1 MKNRPLLFFILA
13 LNTLTTL
20 SAQDDWKDN
29 LLTARARSGDN
40 VLSLLKRYGLAG
52 YPCNIDFFCDR
63 NNVSQRDRLQ
73 TSERYKLPI
82 CVAAYNGRSI
92 MSTIE
97 IDDWKKAERIK
108 AFNNKALD
116 QGLRPESFIDNRK
129 LWVPIHELEC
139 ADEAAEETRS
149 ATPVSSTAIKGL
161 HGELSLSN
169 GSRKF
174 PIFGK
179 TYANTPLID
188 QKLKNRVFYLISG
201 HGGPDVG
208 AQGERGA
215 HTLCEDEYA
224 YDVTLRLLKKLLSHG
239 ATAYMVVRDPDD
251 GIRDDMFLE
260 CDKDEVVWN
269 NLEIPLQQ
277 RERLLQRTDFINKMT
292 AKHLKAGITDQTV
305 IEIHI
310 DSRSVHQHID
320 VFFYYK
326 NGNEASKKLANNM
339 QNVFREKYENR
350 SDRREYEGTVTT
362 RGLHTLTEVKT
373 KKAVFI
379 ELANIQNA
387 NDQQR
392 IIQKNNRQ
400 AIANWLYE
408 GITRN

>member
-1 MKNRPLLFFILA
+1 MKNRPLLFIILA
-13 LNTLTTL
+13 VNTFSTL
-20 SAQDDWKDN
+20 GAQDWKDN

-40 VLSLLKRYGLAG
+40 VLSLLRRYGLSG
-52 YPCNIDFFCDR
+52 YSCNIDFFCDR
-63 NNVSQRDRLQ
+63 NNVTQRDRLQ
-73 TSERYKLPI
+73 NNERYKLPI

-97 IDDWKKAERIK
+97 IDDWRKAERIK

-129 LWVPIHELEC
+129 LWIPIHELEC
-139 ADEAAEETRS
+139 ESENTGETS
-149 ATPVSSTAIKGL
+149 SSTSVSSSAIRGL
-161 HGELSLSN
+161 HGELSLSK

-174 PIFGK
+174 SIFGE
-179 TYANTPLID
+179 TYANTPLVD
-188 QKLKNRVFYLISG
+188 QKLRNKVFYLISG

-208 AQGERGA
+208 AQGQRGS

-224 YDVTLRLLKKLLSHG
+224 YDVTLRLMKKLLSHG
-239 ATAYMVVRDPDD
+239 ATVYMVVRDPDD
-251 GIRDDMFLE
+251 GIRDNMFLE
-260 CDKDEVVWN
+260 CDKDEIVWN
-269 NLEIPLQQ
+269 NLEIPLPQ
-277 RERLLQRTDFINKMT
+277 RERLLQRTEFINKMT
-292 AKHLKAGITDQTV
+292 AKPLNAGITDQTV

-320 VFFYYK
+320 VFFYYR

-339 QNVFREKYENR
+339 QTVFREKYQDR
-350 SDRREYEGTVTT
+350 PDRRNYEGTVTT
-362 RGLHTLTEVKT
+362 RGLLTLTETKT

-379 ELANIQNA
+379 ELANIQNS

-392 IIQKNNRQ
+392 LIQKNNRQ

-408 GITRN
+408 GIIRN

>member
-1 MKNRPLLFFILA
+1 MKNRPLLFIILA
-13 LNTLTTL
+13 VNTFSTL
-20 SAQDDWKDN
+20 GAQDWKDN

-40 VLSLLKRYGLAG
+40 VLSLLRRYGLSG
-52 YPCNIDFFCDR
+52 YSCNIDFFCDR
-63 NNVSQRDRLQ
+63 NNVTQRDRLQ
-73 TSERYKLPI
+73 NNERYKLPI

-97 IDDWKKAERIK
+97 IDDWRKAERIK

-129 LWVPIHELEC
+129 LWIPIHELEC
-139 ADEAAEETRS
+139 ESENTGETS
-149 ATPVSSTAIKGL
+149 SSTSVSSSAISGL
-161 HGELSLSN
+161 HGELSLSK

-174 PIFGK
+174 SIFGE
-179 TYANTPLID
+179 TYANTPLVD
-188 QKLKNRVFYLISG
+188 QKLRNKVFYLISG

-208 AQGERGA
+208 AQGQRGS

-224 YDVTLRLLKKLLSHG
+224 YDVTLRLMKKLLSHG
-239 ATAYMVVRDPDD
+239 ATVYMVVRDPDD
-251 GIRDDMFLE
+251 GIRDNMFLE
-260 CDKDEVVWN
+260 CDKDEIVWN
-269 NLEIPLQQ
+269 NLEIPLPQ
-277 RERLLQRTDFINKMT
+277 RERLLQRTEFINKMT
-292 AKHLKAGITDQTV
+292 AKHLNAGITDQTV

-320 VFFYYK
+320 VFFYYR

-339 QNVFREKYENR
+339 QTVFREKYQDR
-350 SDRREYEGTVTT
+350 PDRRNYEGTVTT
-362 RGLHTLTEVKT
+362 RGLLTLTETKT

-379 ELANIQNA
+379 ELANIQNS

-392 IIQKNNRQ
+392 LIQKNNRQ

-408 GITRN
+408 GIIRN

>member
-1 MKNRPLLFFILA
+1 MKNRPLLFIILA
-13 LNTLTTL
+13 VNTFSTL
-20 SAQDDWKDN
+20 GAQDWKDN

-40 VLSLLKRYGLAG
+40 VLSLLRRYGLSG
-52 YPCNIDFFCDR
+52 YSCNIDFFCDR
-63 NNVSQRDRLQ
+63 NNVTQRDRLQ
-73 TSERYKLPI
+73 NNERYKLPI

-97 IDDWKKAERIK
+97 IDDWRKAERIK

-129 LWVPIHELEC
+129 LWIPIHELEC
-139 ADEAAEETRS
+139 ESDNAGETS
-149 ATPVSSTAIKGL
+149 SSTSVSSSAIRGL
-161 HGELSLSN
+161 HGELSLSK

-174 PIFGK
+174 SIFGE
-179 TYANTPLID
+179 TYANTPLVD
-188 QKLKNRVFYLISG
+188 QKLRNKVFYLISG

-208 AQGERGA
+208 AQGQRGS

-224 YDVTLRLLKKLLSHG
+224 YDVTLRLMKKLLSHG
-239 ATAYMVVRDPDD
+239 ATVYMVVRDPDD
-251 GIRDDMFLE
+251 GIRDNMFLE
-260 CDKDEVVWN
+260 CDKDEIVWN
-269 NLEIPLQQ
+269 NLEIPLPQ
-277 RERLLQRTDFINKMT
+277 RERLLQRTEFINKMT
-292 AKHLKAGITDQTV
+292 AKHLNAGITDQTV

-320 VFFYYK
+320 VFFYYR

-339 QNVFREKYENR
+339 QTVFREKYQDR
-350 SDRREYEGTVTT
+350 PDRRNYEGTVTT
-362 RGLHTLTEVKT
+362 RGLLTLTETKT

-379 ELANIQNA
+379 ELANIQNS

-392 IIQKNNRQ
+392 LIQKNNRQ

-408 GITRN
+408 GIIRN

>member
-1 MKNRPLLFFILA
+1 MKNRPLLFIILA
-13 LNTLTTL
+13 VNTFSTL
-20 SAQDDWKDN
+20 GAQDWKDN

-40 VLSLLKRYGLAG
+40 VLTLLKRYGLSG
-52 YPCNIDFFCDR
+52 YSCNIDFFCDR
-63 NNVSQRDRLQ
+63 NNVTQRDRLQ
-73 TSERYKLPI
+73 SNERYKLPI

-97 IDDWKKAERIK
+97 IDDWRKAERIK

-129 LWVPIHELEC
+129 LWIPIHELEC
-139 ADEAAEETRS
+139 ESENTGETS
-149 ATPVSSTAIKGL
+149 SSTSVSSSAIRGL
-161 HGELSLSN
+161 HGELSLSK

-174 PIFGK
+174 SIFGE
-179 TYANTPLID
+179 TYANTPLVD
-188 QKLKNRVFYLISG
+188 QKLRNKVFYLISG

-208 AQGERGA
+208 AQGQRGS

-224 YDVTLRLLKKLLSHG
+224 YDVTLRLMKKLLSHG
-239 ATAYMVVRDPDD
+239 ATVYMVVRDPDD
-251 GIRDDMFLE
+251 GIRDNMFLE
-260 CDKDEVVWN
+260 CDKDEIVWN
-269 NLEIPLQQ
+269 NLEIPLPQ
-277 RERLLQRTDFINKMT
+277 RERLLQRTEFINKMT
-292 AKHLKAGITDQTV
+292 AKHLNAGITDQTV

-320 VFFYYK
+320 VFFYYR

-339 QNVFREKYENR
+339 QTVFREKYQDR
-350 SDRREYEGTVTT
+350 PDRRNYEGTVTT
-362 RGLHTLTEVKT
+362 RGLLTLTETKT

-379 ELANIQNA
+379 ELANIQNS

-392 IIQKNNRQ
+392 LIQKNNRQ

-408 GITRN
+408 GIIRN

>member
-1 MKNRPLLFFILA
+1 MKYRPLLFVMLA
-13 LNTLTTL
+13 INTLVPL
-20 SAQDDWKDN
+20 NAQDWKEN

-40 VLSLLKRYGLAG
+40 VLSLLRRYGLSG
-52 YPCNIDFFCDR
+52 YPCNVDFFCDK
-63 NNVSQRDRLQ
+63 NNVTHRDRLL
-73 TSERYKLPI
+73 SNERYMLPI

-108 AFNNKALD
+108 AFNNKALE

-139 ADEAAEETRS
+139 ESETPDN
-149 ATPVSSTAIKGL
+149 TPTTAQVSSTTIKGL
-161 HGELSLSN
+161 HGELSLSK

-174 PIFGK
+174 PIFGD
-179 TYANTPLID
+179 TYANTPLVD
-188 QKLKNRVFYLISG
+188 QKLKNKVFYLISG

-208 AQGERGA
+208 AQGQNGS

-224 YDVTLRLLKKLLSHG
+224 YDVTLRLLRKLLSHG
-239 ATAYMVVRDPDD
+239 ATVYMVVRDPDD
-251 GIRDDMFLE
+251 GIRDGMYLE

-269 NLEIPLQQ
+269 NQEIPFPQ
-277 RERLLQRTDFINKMT
+277 RERLLQRTDFINKMAT
-292 AKHLKAGITDQTV
+292 KHLKAGITDQTV

-339 QNVFREKYENR
+339 QAVFREKYENR
-350 SDRREYEGTVTT
+350 PDRRNYEGTVTT
-362 RGLHTLTEVKT
+362 RGLLTLTEAKT

-379 ELANIQNA
+379 ELANIRNA

-392 IIQKNNRQ
+392 LVQKNNRQ
-400 AIANWLYE
+400 ALANWIYE
-408 GITRN
+408 GIIRN

>member
-1 MKNRPLLFFILA
+1 MKNRPLLFIILA
-13 LNTLTTL
+13 VNTFSTL
-20 SAQDDWKDN
+20 GAQDWKDN

-40 VLSLLKRYGLAG
+40 VLSLLRRYGLSG
-52 YPCNIDFFCDR
+52 YSCNIDFFCDR
-63 NNVSQRDRLQ
+63 NNVTQRDRLQ
-73 TSERYKLPI
+73 NNERYKLPI

-97 IDDWKKAERIK
+97 IDDWRKAERIK

-129 LWVPIHELEC
+129 LWIPIHELEC
-139 ADEAAEETRS
+139 ESENTGETS
-149 ATPVSSTAIKGL
+149 SSTSVSSSAIRGL
-161 HGELSLSN
+161 HGELSLSK

-174 PIFGK
+174 SIFGE
-179 TYANTPLID
+179 TYANTPLVD
-188 QKLKNRVFYLISG
+188 QKLRNKVFYLISG

-208 AQGERGA
+208 AQGQRGS

-224 YDVTLRLLKKLLSHG
+224 YDVTLRLMKKLLSHG
-239 ATAYMVVRDPDD
+239 ATVYMVVRDPDD
-251 GIRDDMFLE
+251 GIRDNMFLE
-260 CDKDEVVWN
+260 CDKDEIVWN
-269 NLEIPLQQ
+269 NLEIPLPQ
-277 RERLLQRTDFINKMT
+277 RERLLQRTEFINKMT
-292 AKHLKAGITDQTV
+292 AKHLNAGITDQTV

-320 VFFYYK
+320 VFFYYR

-339 QNVFREKYENR
+339 QTVFREKYQDR
-350 SDRREYEGTVTT
+350 PDRRNYEGTVTT
-362 RGLHTLTEVKT
+362 RGLLTLTETKT

-379 ELANIQNA
+379 ELANIQNS

-392 IIQKNNRQ
+392 LIQKNNRQ

-408 GITRN
+408 GIIRN